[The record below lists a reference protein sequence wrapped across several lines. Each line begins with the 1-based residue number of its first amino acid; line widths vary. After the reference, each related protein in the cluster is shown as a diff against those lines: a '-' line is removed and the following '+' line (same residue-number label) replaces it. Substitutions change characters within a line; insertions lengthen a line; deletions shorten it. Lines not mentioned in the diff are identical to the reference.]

1 MESTWLAF
9 PNWATLCSWNSTLK
23 CIRIHNKNN
32 NTFCVF
38 SQVVLTDSEKDG
50 KESGQSPSSAMDKLG
65 RKLRQFFKKYF
76 FEGQKLSGTQVKKK
90 EYRNT

>member
-1 MESTWLAF
+1 M
-9 PNWATLCSWNSTLK
+9 
-23 CIRIHNKNN
+23 
-32 NTFCVF
+32 
-38 SQVVLTDSEKDG
+38 LTDSEKDG